1 MWLGERL
8 HLGRGCW
15 VYFPQE
21 EYEDRWGR
29 VYGELAARGYEVAVV
44 FGRSGGTYE
53 RCGNVL
59 WLTNF
64 YSSVSGHGLR
74 GRTQAFSA
82 VILAGGEMPELHTG
96 EPSPNGDLL
105 ATDRVRWDVSDS
117 SRGADP
123 IRSVCTGLKER
134 KVSGPVAMVGF
145 DFLPVLQYQR
155 LQEMLP
161 EVSWVPEDDVIEVV
175 SRVKS
180 PRELDCYRRA
190 GENASAALTAL
201 MEGLIACKPE
211 AEAAALAS
219 YELLRRGGNF
229 QYIPVNHGDSLQY
242 FTRSPLNGFSEDAP
256 EPGDMVRGWVWG
268 PMYQG
273 YWLDPGRTAVAGGKP
288 TGAQQALLERCIT
301 IIDTLMD
308 AIRPGV
314 SVYEVGQLGDR
325 LQAEASPHLAQSG
338 EMFPVYGHGVGML
351 WQQPMIGTRWPVG
364 YDTFESGMV
373 LGVEAFISE
382 PGVGTAD
389 FEQNIILNDD
399 GPELLLTT
407 PMLWN

>member
-1 MWLGERL
+1 M
-8 HLGRGCW
+8 
-15 VYFPQE
+15 YFPQV
-21 EYEDRWGR
+21 EYEDRWRR
-29 VYGELAARGYEVAVV
+29 VYEELGRRGYEVAVV

-82 VILAGGEMPELHTG
+82 VILADGEMPELHTG
-96 EPSPNGDLL
+96 EPAPNPDLL
-105 ATDRVRWDVSDS
+105 ATDRVRWDVSDPT
-117 SRGADP
+117 RGADP
-123 IRSVCTGLKER
+123 IASVAAGLRER

-145 DFLPVLQYQR
+145 DFLPVLQFQR
-155 LQEMLP
+155 LEELVP
-161 EVSWVPEDDVIEVV
+161 EVTWVAEDRLIETV

-180 PRELDCYRRA
+180 PLELECYRRA

-201 MEGLIACKPE
+201 MEGLIEGKTE
-211 AEAAALAS
+211 AEAAGAAS
-219 YELLRRGGNF
+219 YELLSRGGNF
-229 QYIPVNHGDSLQY
+229 QYIPVNHGDTLQY
-242 FTRSPLNGFSEDAP
+242 FTRSPLTGFSEDSP
-256 EPGDMVRGWVWG
+256 QPGDIVRGWIWG

-273 YWLDPGRTAVAGGKP
+273 YWLDPGRTAVCGGKG
-288 TGAQQALLERCIT
+288 TDAQHEVIEKCIG
-301 IIDTLMD
+301 IVDALMD

-314 SVYEVGQLGDR
+314 SVYEVGELGDK
-325 LQAEASPHLAQSG
+325 LQAEASPHLAQTG

-351 WQQPMIGTRWPVG
+351 WQEPMIGTSWPVG
-364 YDTFESGMV
+364 HDTFESGMI
-373 LGVEAFISE
+373 LGVEAFLSE

-399 GPELLLTT
+399 GPELLITT
-407 PMLWN
+407 PMRWH